1 MPEPTPPGFQ
11 AYAVRFQDDVL
22 RARQGLP
29 PEAQLALQRIVTD
42 LSDDPSRLGI
52 LAMPLSR
59 SGDLFLYVHPNPPLE
74 ITYRVDAR
82 QHIITLVDVAARVIA
97 GVLVVISYSHAD
109 RKWLGE
115 LKKFLKPLVQQRKIR
130 VWDDNAIDAGAVWRE
145 SIARFFGSASVAIFL
160 VSQDFIASDFIT
172 QHELPPLLARGKTH
186 GVRLLWIAVRPST
199 YTDLDL
205 SDLQALNDP
214 ERPLSSRRKAERE
227 RDLTEIRSKIVSAV
241 DQVSASGL

>member
-1 MPEPTPPGFQ
+1 MPEPAPQFP
-11 AYAVRFQDDVL
+11 AYAVRFQDEAL

-29 PEAQLALQRIVTD
+29 PKAQLELLGIVND
-42 LSDDPSRLGI
+42 LSDDPNRFSI

-59 SGDLFLYVHPNPPLE
+59 AGDLFLYVHPNPPLE

-82 QHIITLVDVAARVIA
+82 QHVITLVDVATRAIA

-109 RKWLGE
+109 RKWLSE
-115 LKKFLKPLVQQRKIR
+115 VKKFLKPLVQQHKIR
-130 VWDDNAIDAGAVWRE
+130 VWDDSAIEVGAVWRE
-145 SIARFFGSASVAIFL
+145 AIARFFGAASVAIFL

-172 QHELPPLLARGKTH
+172 QHELPPLLARGKAH

-214 ERPLSSRRKAERE
+214 DRPLSSRRKAERE
-227 RDLTEIRSKIVSAV
+227 RDLTEIRSRIVRAV
-241 DQVSASGL
+241 EQVSTSGL